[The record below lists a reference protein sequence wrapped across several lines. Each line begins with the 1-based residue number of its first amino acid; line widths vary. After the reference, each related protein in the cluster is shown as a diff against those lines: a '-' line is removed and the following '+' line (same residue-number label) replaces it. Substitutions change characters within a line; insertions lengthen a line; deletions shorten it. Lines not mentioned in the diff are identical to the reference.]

1 MRDNDPVP
9 FTVSHAVVAL
19 PFVRSPLPYGAVAV
33 GAMTPDLP
41 LFFPGVAGYG
51 ATHGFPGVVL
61 VSLPIAVV
69 LYAVWRLLLRTA
81 APRVLPCAFASR
93 LPAAW
98 AEARVPAP
106 REVLPIVVALA
117 IGIATHVLW
126 DAFTHPGR
134 FGSVL
139 IPSLAETWGPL
150 PGTQW
155 LQYASSVGGLVVIA
169 IVGLRHLAGAPR
181 STVAVFPRLRVA
193 FGLAVLL
200 SGAIAVVVSVFETGI
215 PTDLGAFRSFAFTAG
230 TRAGAAILVVTA
242 GTAVAS
248 LVIARRLPVG
258 GEPARDQGGAT
269 VS

>member
-1 MRDNDPVP
+1 MP

-51 ATHGFPGVVL
+51 TTHGFPGVAL

-69 LYAVWRLLLRTA
+69 LYAVWRLLLRPA
-81 APRVLPCAFASR
+81 APRLLPSALGSR
-93 LPAAW
+93 LPAKW
-98 AEARVPAP
+98 AEVRIPVLREVPA
-106 REVLPIVVALA
+106 IVVALA
-117 IGIATHVLW
+117 IGILTHVLW

-139 IPSLAETWGPL
+139 VPGLAETWGPL

-169 IVGLRHLAGAPR
+169 IVALRHLGGARR
-181 STVAVFPRLRVA
+181 STVAAFPRLRAA
-193 FGLAVLL
+193 FGVAVLL
-200 SGAIAVVVSVFETGI
+200 AGTAGVLVTLVETGA
-215 PTDLGAFRSFAFTAG
+215 PSDLEAFRRFAFSAG
-230 TRAGAAILVVTA
+230 TRAGAAILLVTLVA
-242 GTAVAS
+242 AVATV
-248 LVIARRLPVG
+248 LAARQLPADDRQ
-258 GEPARDQGGAT
+258 ARAEA
-269 VS
+269 